1 MTVDL
6 QARPTVQDLA
16 GTWKIDPAHT
26 GITFSAKHMMVSTVR
41 GRFDEF
47 EGTFTIDPDDLS
59 RSSAEVTIQAASLS
73 TSNPDRDAHL
83 RSADFID
90 ADAHPTLSFRS
101 TSVDRVSEEDGTFRL
116 TGDLSIRGVTRPVT
130 LEGRFEGLLA
140 KDLWGATRAAFAAST
155 VINRRDW
162 NLTWN
167 RAMETGG
174 VLVGDKVTLELEVTA
189 TRVA

>member
-1 MTVDL
+1 MPVDL
-6 QARPTVQDLA
+6 QARPTLQDLA

-26 GITFSAKHMMVSTVR
+26 GIAFSAKHMMVSTVR

-47 EGTFTIDPDDLS
+47 EGTFTIDPDDVS

-83 RSADFID
+83 RSADFIE
-90 ADAHPTLSFRS
+90 ADAHPTLSFHS
-101 TSVDRVSEEDGTFRL
+101 TSVDRVSEEEGTFRL

-130 LEGRFEGLLA
+130 LEGRFEGLLP
-140 KDLWGATRAAFAAST
+140 KDLWGAARAAFTAST

-167 RAMETGG
+167 RALESGG
-174 VLVGDKVTLELEVTA
+174 VLVGDKVTVELEVTA
-189 TRVA
+189 TRIA